1 MFEKFSPI
9 PPDPILKLIAE
20 HNNDVRANKIDLG
33 VGVYRDASGVTPI
46 MKVVKVAEE
55 YLLNKQ
61 KSKAYIGLAGD
72 TAFNQAMQDLVLD
85 QSVTDDSHVTIQTA
99 GGSTSLRVA
108 IELMKRSSNKVSVWV
123 SEPTWNN
130 HIPILE
136 SVGIG
141 IQKYPYYDDKKN
153 IIDFDAMMEC
163 LKRIPTGDVILLHA
177 CCHNPTGMDP
187 THEQWSEIAKII
199 AKRGIIPFIDNAYQG
214 LANGLSE
221 DAFAVKIMKENVSEM
236 LISSSCS
243 KNFGLYRDRSGT
255 LTIISN
261 NPKNNLSARSH
272 LLKIVRTM
280 CSVPP
285 DHGCAVVSHILN
297 NIELRKRWINELSEV
312 RNRLKSMRVK
322 LSEALNARGDDFD
335 SSHLIRANG
344 MFSYLGVTPEQV
356 IELKIKHGIYME
368 GAGRINVAGIT
379 EENVNLLADAIIDV
393 V

>member
-72 TAFNQAMQDLVLD
+72 TAFNQAMQDLVID

-163 LKRIPTGDVILLHA
+163 LKKIPTGDVILLHA

-255 LTIISN
+255 LTIISKFSFFFIISYASAILSVPVGCSELVIIKL
-261 NPKNNLSARSH
+261 NPNLSQVSAI
-272 LLKIVRTM
+272 LLS
-280 CSVPP
+280 SV
-285 DHGCAVVSHILN
+285 
-297 NIELRKRWINELSEV
+297 
-312 RNRLKSMRVK
+312 
-322 LSEALNARGDDFD
+322 
-335 SSHLIRANG
+335 
-344 MFSYLGVTPEQV
+344 
-356 IELKIKHGIYME
+356 
-368 GAGRINVAGIT
+368 
-379 EENVNLLADAIIDV
+379 AI
-393 V
+393 

>member
-153 IIDFDAMMEC
+153 IIDFFILPPSEC
-163 LKRIPTGDVILLHA
+163 
-177 CCHNPTGMDP
+177 
-187 THEQWSEIAKII
+187 S
-199 AKRGIIPFIDNAYQG
+199 
-214 LANGLSE
+214 
-221 DAFAVKIMKENVSEM
+221 
-236 LISSSCS
+236 
-243 KNFGLYRDRSGT
+243 
-255 LTIISN
+255 
-261 NPKNNLSARSH
+261 
-272 LLKIVRTM
+272 
-280 CSVPP
+280 
-285 DHGCAVVSHILN
+285 
-297 NIELRKRWINELSEV
+297 
-312 RNRLKSMRVK
+312 
-322 LSEALNARGDDFD
+322 
-335 SSHLIRANG
+335 
-344 MFSYLGVTPEQV
+344 
-356 IELKIKHGIYME
+356 
-368 GAGRINVAGIT
+368 
-379 EENVNLLADAIIDV
+379 
-393 V
+393 

>member
-1 MFEKFSPI
+1 M
-9 PPDPILKLIAE
+9 
-20 HNNDVRANKIDLG
+20 
-33 VGVYRDASGVTPI
+33 
-46 MKVVKVAEE
+46 
-55 YLLNKQ
+55 
-61 KSKAYIGLAGD
+61 AGD
-72 TAFNQAMQDLVLD
+72 TAFNQAMQDLVID

-163 LKRIPTGDVILLHA
+163 LKKIPTGDVILLHA

-255 LTIISN
+255 LTIISKFSFFFIISYASAILSVPVGCSELVIIKL
-261 NPKNNLSARSH
+261 NPNLSQVSAI
-272 LLKIVRTM
+272 LLS
-280 CSVPP
+280 SV
-285 DHGCAVVSHILN
+285 
-297 NIELRKRWINELSEV
+297 
-312 RNRLKSMRVK
+312 
-322 LSEALNARGDDFD
+322 
-335 SSHLIRANG
+335 
-344 MFSYLGVTPEQV
+344 
-356 IELKIKHGIYME
+356 
-368 GAGRINVAGIT
+368 
-379 EENVNLLADAIIDV
+379 AI
-393 V
+393 

>member
-1 MFEKFSPI
+1 MFDKFSPL

-20 HNNDVRANKIDLG
+20 HSNDVRPNKIDLG
-33 VGVYRDASGVTPI
+33 VGVYRDASGNTPI
-46 MKVVKVAEE
+46 MNVVKVAEE
-55 YLLNKQ
+55 YLLNNQ
-61 KSKAYIGLAGD
+61 QSKAYIGLAGD
-72 TAFNQAMQDLVLD
+72 IKFNQAMQDLVLD
-85 QSVTDDSHVTIQTA
+85 QSISDDYHSTIQTA
-99 GGSTSLRVA
+99 GGSTSLRIAV
-108 IELMKRSSNKVSVWV
+108 ELIKKSSNKLTVWV

-136 SVGIG
+136 SVGVG
-141 IQKYPYYDDKKN
+141 VQKYPYYNFKKN
-153 IIDFDAMMEC
+153 IIDFDGMMEC
-163 LKRIPTGDVILLHA
+163 LKKIPTGDVILLHA

-187 THEQWSEIAKII
+187 TAQQWMEIAKVIEN
-199 AKRGIIPFIDNAYQG
+199 RGIIPFIDNAYQG

-221 DAFAVKIMKENVSEM
+221 DAFAIKILKNKVSEM

-261 NPKNNLSARSH
+261 NSKNNLSARSH

-297 NIELRKRWINELSEV
+297 NLKLRERWITELSEV
-312 RNRLKSMRVK
+312 RNRLKAIRIK
-322 LSEALNARGDDFD
+322 LSEALNSRSKDFD
-335 SSHLIRANG
+335 FSHLTRANG
-344 MFSYLGVTPEQV
+344 MFSYLGVTSEQV
-356 IELKIKHGIYME
+356 KILKIKHGIYME

-379 EENVNLLADAIIDV
+379 EENVDLLADAIIDV
-393 V
+393 I

>member
-72 TAFNQAMQDLVLD
+72 TAFNQAMQDLVID
-85 QSVTDDSHVTIQTA
+85 QSVNDDSHVTIQTA

-163 LKRIPTGDVILLHA
+163 LKKIPTGDVILLHA

-236 LISSSCS
+236 LISSSC
-243 KNFGLYRDRSGT
+243 
-255 LTIISN
+255 
-261 NPKNNLSARSH
+261 
-272 LLKIVRTM
+272 
-280 CSVPP
+280 
-285 DHGCAVVSHILN
+285 
-297 NIELRKRWINELSEV
+297 
-312 RNRLKSMRVK
+312 
-322 LSEALNARGDDFD
+322 
-335 SSHLIRANG
+335 
-344 MFSYLGVTPEQV
+344 
-356 IELKIKHGIYME
+356 
-368 GAGRINVAGIT
+368 
-379 EENVNLLADAIIDV
+379 
-393 V
+393 